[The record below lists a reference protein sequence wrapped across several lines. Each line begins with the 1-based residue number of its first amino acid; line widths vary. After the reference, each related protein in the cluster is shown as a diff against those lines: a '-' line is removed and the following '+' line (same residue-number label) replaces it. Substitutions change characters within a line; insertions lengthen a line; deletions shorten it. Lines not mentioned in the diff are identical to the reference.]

1 MGTTATKC
9 AFCSAPLPLG
19 ALFCDSCGRRVE
31 DASVGT
37 SPTIAARPVSRPA
50 TRPFAQVSPAS
61 AEAPADDFLSQ
72 EVRVSSTGVPFELSA
87 ALPMALKVGRR
98 SLVYVR
104 FRALTDRY
112 ESVEFVLRNGTEELC
127 RRPCGLGRP
136 GTQEHKKTLEVIPK
150 FPGEACVELD
160 VVCCFGKDESRVE
173 EVHTAKLQLRVEE
186 KVASAFS
193 PVFNIHQEQD
203 SDRAGRTE
211 GGDINVN
218 FGGLQLQQDNN
229 DSSRYDT
236 DPNALLPLE
245 ARLQK
250 SPARLTLVSEDDVV
264 QLISDRVITFGRNR
278 DNTVVLRVC
287 GADGRVD
294 RPANENNI
302 SRFHFRIEA
311 EGRDCRLRDGDTIDD
326 PERGHKKGPSSY
338 GTRLDGEELPGAGCV
353 SLMSGRDIA
362 LCIGRKDVELRMRL
376 HLYCDAW
383 RVPQGFVIDRKDGA
397 KQRICAVWREVPL
410 NGREKIEWNG
420 SSWSFVGTTGCVP
433 LAIGMSVSMDGKSFA
448 VLPFYQ
454 THVN

>member
-9 AFCSAPLPLG
+9 AFCSAPLPPG

-31 DASVGT
+31 DATVGT

-50 TRPFAQVSPAS
+50 TRPFAQVSPAP

-87 ALPMALKVGRR
+87 ALPTALKVGRR

-104 FRALTDRY
+104 FRALTDLY
-112 ESVEFVLRNGTEELC
+112 ESVEFILRNGNEELC
-127 RRPCGLGRP
+127 RRPCGSGRP
-136 GTQEHKKTLEVIPK
+136 GTQEREVTLEVMPK
-150 FPGEACVELD
+150 FAGTARVELD
-160 VVCCFGKDESRVE
+160 VVCRFGMGEP
-173 EVHTAKLQLRVEE
+173 EVHAVMLQLAVED
-186 KVASAFS
+186 KTSSVFS
-193 PVFNIHQEQD
+193 PVIGPLGNFTA
-203 SDRAGRTE
+203 DRAGTINV
-211 GGDINVN
+211 GGINVN
-218 FGGLQLQQDNN
+218 ISGIQPQQNEDP
-229 DSSRYDT
+229 SRYET
-236 DPNALLPLE
+236 NPCAFAPLE

-294 RPANENNI
+294 RAANENNI

-362 LCIGRKDVELRMRL
+362 LCIGRKDVELRMQF

-383 RVPQGFVIDRKDGA
+383 RVPQGFVVNRKDGA
-397 KQRICAVWREVPL
+397 KQRICAVWREVPF

-420 SSWSFVGTTGCVP
+420 SSWFFVGTMGCVP

>member
-1 MGTTATKC
+1 MGSTATKC
-9 AFCSAPLPLG
+9 AFCSAPLPPG

-31 DASVGT
+31 DATVGT

-50 TRPFAQVSPAS
+50 TRPFAQVSPAP
-61 AEAPADDFLSQ
+61 AEASADDFLSQ

-87 ALPMALKVGRR
+87 ALPTALKVGRR

-104 FRALTDRY
+104 FRALTDLY
-112 ESVEFVLRNGTEELC
+112 ESVEFILRNGNEELC
-127 RRPCGLGRP
+127 RRPCGSGRP
-136 GTQEHKKTLEVIPK
+136 GTQEREVTLEVMPK
-150 FPGEACVELD
+150 FAGTARVELD
-160 VVCCFGKDESRVE
+160 AVCRFGMGEP
-173 EVHTAKLQLRVEE
+173 EVHAVMLQLAVED
-186 KVASAFS
+186 KTSSVFS
-193 PVFNIHQEQD
+193 PVIGPLGNFTA
-203 SDRAGRTE
+203 DRAGTINV
-211 GGDINVN
+211 GGINVN
-218 FGGLQLQQDNN
+218 ISGIQPQQNEDPA
-229 DSSRYDT
+229 RYET
-236 DPNALLPLE
+236 NPGAFAPLE

-287 GADGRVD
+287 GADGKVD
-294 RPANENNI
+294 RTATGCI

-326 PERGHKKGPSSY
+326 PECGHKKGPSSY

-362 LCIGRKDVELRMRL
+362 LCIGRKDVELRMQF